1 MYTMMYMSV
10 ISIRVDDKVKKILKE
25 SGVDINREVKRFLE
39 DLAWKI
45 EVKRRVEQ
53 LNILLKDVSPAKEG
67 FSTSSVREDRESN

>member
-45 EVKRRVEQ
+45 EVKRRVER

>member
-25 SGVDINREVKRFLE
+25 SGVNINREVKRFLE

-45 EVKRRVEQ
+45 EVKRRVER

>member
-1 MYTMMYMSV
+1 MMYMSV

-45 EVKRRVEQ
+45 EVKRRVER
-53 LNILLKDVSPAKEG
+53 LNILLKDVLPAEEG

>member
-45 EVKRRVEQ
+45 EVKR
-53 LNILLKDVSPAKEG
+53 G
-67 FSTSSVREDRESN
+67 FGR